1 MGDVIRERLYGRR
14 YMGDVIWETLDGR
27 QEKEN
32 KAKRR
37 ETEAGGHKPGD
48 CKIYYYFFVFI

>member
-1 MGDVIRERLYGRR
+1 
-14 YMGDVIWETLDGR
+14 MGDVIWETLDGR

-37 ETEAGGHKPGD
+37 ETEAGGHT
-48 CKIYYYFFVFI
+48 